1 MRERKTNALYIHIPF
16 CTHIC
21 SYCDFPKV
29 LYDTKW
35 VMRYIECLKK
45 EILSYGISSYQTIYI
60 GGGTPSSLKEEE
72 LESILSFLCPFLEKD
87 YEWTIECNIENTT
100 LEKLKL
106 FKKYGVN
113 RLSFGVQTF
122 QEDLLKKMN
131 RYHHKED
138 VFHVIEMA
146 KSLGFTNINVDFI
159 YGFENKEVEDVL
171 NDLKIFA
178 SLDVP
183 HISIYALT
191 VHPNTIF
198 GIERHQEAEDELS
211 RTFYDVIVNWL
222 EEHGYNRYE
231 VSNFARP
238 SYESK
243 HNQVYWQ
250 NDFYIGV
257 GMGASGYYQF
267 IRYSNTK
274 SITDYLKGITRIE
287 EEKEDIKDQMLYE
300 ILLRLRT
307 KEGISKEDFLL
318 RYGEAYWNLLLK
330 VSQSFIENGSL
341 LLKEQTLSLAKDAYF
356 ILDYIVRE
364 IYLKLDEE

>member
-35 VMRYIECLKK
+35 AMRYIECLKK

-72 LESILSFLCPFLEKD
+72 LESLLSFLCPFLEKD

-146 KSLGFTNINVDFI
+146 KSLGFPNINVDFI
-159 YGFENKEVEDVL
+159 YGFENEKVEDVL

-198 GIERHQEAEDELS
+198 GIEHHQEAEDELS

-243 HNQVYWQ
+243 HNQVYWR

-307 KEGISKEDFLL
+307 KEGILKEDFLL
-318 RYGEAYWNLLLK
+318 RYGEKYWKLLLK

-341 LLKEQTLSLAKDAYF
+341 LLKEQSLSLAKDAYF

>member
-72 LESILSFLCPFLEKD
+72 LESLLSFLCPFLEKD

-159 YGFENKEVEDVL
+159 YGFENEKVEDVL

-191 VHPNTIF
+191 IHPNTIF
-198 GIERHQEAEDELS
+198 GIEHHQEAEDELS

-238 SYESK
+238 GYESK
-243 HNQVYWQ
+243 HNQVYWTLGEYLGFGLAAHSFVDGKRIANSSCFEKYLSQ
-250 NDFYIGV
+250 KNAHRTHVVSQDEVKEEFVMLALRTREGIDLKKYQKQFGV
-257 GMGASGYYQF
+257 
-267 IRYSNTK
+267 
-274 SITDYLKGITRIE
+274 DLL
-287 EEKEDIKDQMLYE
+287 EEKKDEIVELKNFIDIKDGHLV
-300 ILLRLRT
+300 IKP
-307 KEGISKEDFLL
+307 KEFGKT
-318 RYGEAYWNLLLK
+318 NL
-330 VSQSFIENGSL
+330 I
-341 LLKEQTLSLAKDAYF
+341 
-356 ILDYIVRE
+356 I
-364 IYLKLDEE
+364 LKLI